1 MKSELCVRATRDI
14 KAGEWIEALEGAL
27 ARLSADGERSLT
39 SSRRAGYGN
48 RRDFSVVQVY
58 GMPHGMLFLGPARFV
73 NVSYWLIFLTALWR
87 GRSLSPNQFS
97 SPY

>member
-1 MKSELCVRATRDI
+1 MTETARYAQYTKKSELCVRATRDI

-27 ARLSADGERSLT
+27 ARLSADGERALT
-39 SSRRAGYGN
+39 TSRRNGYGN

-73 NVSYWLIFLTALWR
+73 NVSVGQSF
-87 GRSLSPNQFS
+87 QS
-97 SPY
+97 S